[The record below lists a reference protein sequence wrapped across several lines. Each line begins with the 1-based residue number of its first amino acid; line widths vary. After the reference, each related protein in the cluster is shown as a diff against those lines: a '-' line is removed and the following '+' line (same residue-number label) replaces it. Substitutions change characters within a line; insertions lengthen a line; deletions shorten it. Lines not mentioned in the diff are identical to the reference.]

1 MTTARP
7 RTAVIDE
14 AWRRAVCDTVAR
26 LGTDPL
32 TVMTGRDGGP
42 LARTVK
48 CLIDPLVLRIR
59 ANPALGRPLLEAGAQ
74 AEAAELIAAA
84 TPRIADAAL
93 WFAELKRQRRAAGI
107 TGGNI
112 QEQYF
117 PRAFELAVAYGP
129 PGPDAPAVAAET
141 IDDIH
146 RPSEGRSVDDLTAY
160 LDHHHADLDAELDRV
175 WAVAPH
181 DRAPHDRAPA
191 VENAAALLGALLTGE
206 ATDRARDARWER
218 LTDSGIPGALG
229 LALFAPGSP
238 LADLLASCAIAAG
251 ADPPALSATTPAARP
266 ALRSVADVL
275 PLDRSIASRVGTTLR
290 RSRDRGDL
298 PAIDEMVTAEIERS
312 RAPWALDGP
321 AWQAAMLVGVVVAAQ
336 LHPLEPQ
343 PCVHDVAADL
353 SRRLAAQAHIAYTRR
368 YLLSDIAV
376 TAGLADDL
384 AAFWRPYLNR
394 LWVRLHG
401 RSVTEPDTGTAEF
414 DSAALLELLDGIAR
428 SVSYDQRSRIR
439 AAIEKAGR

>member
-14 AWRRAVCDTVAR
+14 AWRRAVGDTVAR

-74 AEAAELIAAA
+74 AEAAALIAAA

-129 PGPDAPAVAAET
+129 PGPDAPAVAAEM

-175 WAVAPH
+175 CAVASH
-181 DRAPHDRAPA
+181 NRAPA
-191 VENAAALLGALLTGE
+191 VEDVAALLGTLLAGE
-206 ATDRARDARWER
+206 TSGGDRDSRWER
-218 LTDSGIPGALG
+218 LVDSGLPAGLG
-229 LALFAPGSP
+229 LALFAQPTP
-238 LADLLASCAIAAG
+238 LAELLVACAIAVG
-251 ADPPALSATTPAARP
+251 ADPPALSAATPAARP
-266 ALRSVADVL
+266 ALRGTADVL
-275 PLDRSIASRVGTTLR
+275 PLDRSIGSRVSTTLR

-298 PAIDEMVTAEIERS
+298 PAIDYLVTDEIERS

-321 AWQAAMLVGVVVAAQ
+321 VWQAAMLVGVVVAAQ

-401 RSVTEPDTGTAEF
+401 RSVTEPDTGASEF